1 MKSYEGNHSKVRRD
15 KTGRVTRAVR
25 KVSEGM
31 LGHTGTPAPPNAA
44 RKC

>member
-15 KTGRVTRAVR
+15 KTGRVTRAVS

-31 LGHTGTPAPPNAA
+31 LGHTGTPAPDAA